1 MSPTTVTF
9 DQLKDKLQTGDIF
22 FASGI
27 GAGSQRIEKLEHCE
41 WSHVAMIVRTP
52 DDQLLLWESSS
63 LDNLEDVRFHD
74 QKPGPQL
81 VRRVDRLSTD
91 VGCKY
96 DGKFAIRRLNVDR
109 TPEMLEKLNAF
120 IGQVYDAT
128 FPSHLRMYFEVLE
141 GKLGIQSS
149 FKDFFCSKLLAETYI
164 QLGLL
169 PSHPVPNSYEPASFT
184 SNHHLPLLLQATLDD
199 ELLLDLSSIPV
210 S

>member
-1 MSPTTVTF
+1 MSPKTVTF
-9 DQLKDKLQTGDIF
+9 EELKGELQTGDIF

-52 DDQLLLWESSS
+52 DDQLLLWESTS

-81 VRRVDRLSTD
+81 VRLVDRLSTD
-91 VGCKY
+91 VSCKY

-109 TPEMLEKLNAF
+109 TPQMLEKLNSF
-120 IGQVYDAT
+120 MEQVYEAT
-128 FPSHLRMYFEVLE
+128 FPSHLHMYLEVLE
-141 GKLGIQSS
+141 GKLGIRTS
-149 FKDFFCSKLLAETYI
+149 FQDFFCSKLLAETYI

-169 PSHPVPNSYEPASFT
+169 PDHPVANSYEPASFT
-184 SNHHLPLLLQATLDD
+184 SSHHLPLLLHATLDD
-199 ELLLDLSSIPV
+199 EVLIDIASIPV